1 MSKIFALISI
11 VFAGLAGADY
21 LSVAPTVSA
30 KDYEYCLL
38 NYSSGMRECGF
49 DTIEQ
54 CVVVIS
60 GRGGSCGRSPYL
72 AEGPRRRRTEPKL
85 AATS

>member
-30 KDYEYCLL
+30 KDDEYCLQ
-38 NYSSGMRECGF
+38 NYS
-49 DTIEQ
+49 
-54 CVVVIS
+54 
-60 GRGGSCGRSPYL
+60 
-72 AEGPRRRRTEPKL
+72 
-85 AATS
+85 